1 MTYCKTENDRIGK
14 EHKMAHTIEE
24 YIDRGAFL
32 CKCGKTHEPK
42 IKKAVIG
49 DGALEKV
56 PQILAELGGTKPFVI
71 CDPNTYRAAGERVLD
86 IIKGAGMEYALFTFS
101 EGHPEPDEK
110 AVGSVM
116 LHYDS
121 SCDIILGVG
130 SGVLNDIGKIIAD
143 IAHAPYVIVGT
154 APSMDG
160 YASGTSS
167 VIRDNLKVSVNSHC
181 PDVVVGDLDVLSHA
195 PLKMLQSGIGDMIAK
210 YISIAEWRISNII
223 NGEYYCADI
232 AAIINDALFKCV
244 ENADGVKSHDKEVCR
259 AVMEGMVLSGVA
271 ANYAG
276 ISRPVSGMEHYFSH
290 VWDMRMIEFGR
301 PADLHGVQCGIATI
315 DAIKIYDEIKK
326 ITPDREKA
334 KKYVESFDYENW
346 KAFLRKNLGRGAEQM
361 IKNEEKEKKYDK
373 AAHAARL
380 ENIIAHWDEILDII
394 NGLPSLCELEALF
407 EKTGAP
413 RTVEDIGLT
422 KEEERMAFLMTKD
435 VRDKYIASR
444 LLWDLGELDSV
455 CDKVF
460 PI

>member
-1 MTYCKTENDRIGK
+1 
-14 EHKMAHTIEE
+14 MAKTIEE
-24 YIDRGAFL
+24 YIDRGIFT
-32 CKCGKTHEPK
+32 CKCGKVHGPK

-49 DGALEKV
+49 DGVLEKV
-56 PQILAELGGTKPFVI
+56 PEILKELGGTRAFVI
-71 CDPNTYRAAGERVLD
+71 SDPNTLEAAGKRVCGILD
-86 IIKGAGMEYALFTFS
+86 KAGVGYTSFTFC

-121 SCDIILGVG
+121 SCDVIVGVG
-130 SGVLNDIGKIIAD
+130 SGVVNDIGKIIAD

-181 PDVVVGDLDVLSHA
+181 PDVVVGDLDVLSKA

-223 NGEYYCADI
+223 NGEYYCEDI
-232 AAIINDALFKCV
+232 AAIINDALKKCV
-244 ENADGVKSHDKEVCR
+244 DTADGVKSQSKDVCR

-301 PADLHGVQCGIATI
+301 PADLHGIQCGIGTI
-315 DAIKIYDEIKK
+315 DAIKVYDEIKK
-326 ITPDREKA
+326 IKPDKKKA
-334 KKYVESFDYENW
+334 LAYVAAFDYEKW
-346 KAFLRKNLGRGAEQM
+346 KEYLRTNLGRGAEQM

-380 ENIIAHWDEILDII
+380 ERIIARWDEIIGVI
-394 NGLPSLCELEALF
+394 NGLPSLDEIEALF

-413 RTVEDIGLT
+413 KTAADIELT

-435 VRDKYIASR
+435 IRDKYIASR
-444 LLWDLGELDSV
+444 LLWDLGELDDV

-460 PI
+460 PIK

>member
-1 MTYCKTENDRIGK
+1 
-14 EHKMAHTIEE
+14 MAHTVEE
-24 YIDRGAFL
+24 YIDRGEFMCA
-32 CKCGKTHEPK
+32 CGKLHAPK

-49 DGALEKV
+49 DGAIEKV
-56 PQILAELGGTKPFVI
+56 PQILRDLGGKRAFVI
-71 CDPNTYRAAGERVLD
+71 ADPNTYRAAGARVCETLV
-86 IIKGAGMEYALFTFS
+86 KAGIGYALFTFS
-101 EGHPEPDEK
+101 EEHPEPDEK

-130 SGVLNDIGKIIAD
+130 SGVVNDIGKIIAD
-143 IAHAPYVIVGT
+143 VARLPYVIVGT

-181 PDVVVGDLDVLSHA
+181 PDVVVGDLDVLAHA

-223 NGEYYCADI
+223 NGEYYCDDI
-232 AAIINDALFKCV
+232 ASLINDALKKCV
-244 ENADGVKSHDKEVCR
+244 ENADGIKSRDKEVCR

-315 DAIKIYDEIKK
+315 DALKIYDEIKK

-334 KKYVESFDYENW
+334 LKYVDSFDYEEW
-346 KAFLRKNLGRGAEQM
+346 KKYLRANLGRGAEQM
-361 IKNEEKEKKYDK
+361 IRNEEKEKKYDK

-380 ENIIAHWDEILDII
+380 EIIIAHWDEILDVI
-394 NGLPSLCELEALF
+394 NTLPSVGELEALF

-444 LLWDLGELDSV
+444 LLWDLGELDDV
-455 CDKVF
+455 CNKVF
-460 PI
+460 